1 MLRIIGYIALFGASI
16 GVFVGYV
23 KPQWA
28 LVQEKRV
35 QLKQYEEA
43 AANARALQAKRD
55 ELLKRRQAMSLDDI
69 SRLSVML
76 PRNVDNVKLTLEIN
90 RIARQYNLVLQNVQV
105 EDIAKDAQ
113 VQKKEAQK
121 EFRSIA
127 IDFTVSGGYNDF
139 VDFLGHLEKS
149 LRIINIGELT
159 FKADNKT
166 GLYKFT
172 MRVRTYWLPSQI
184 TQ

>member
-1 MLRIIGYIALFGASI
+1 MLRIIGYIVLFAASV

-28 LVQEKRV
+28 IVQEKRV
-35 QLKQYEEA
+35 LLKQYEEA
-43 AANARALQAKRD
+43 ALNARALQAKRD
-55 ELLKRRQAMSLDDI
+55 ELLKRRQEMNATDLEK
-69 SRLSVML
+69 LSVML
-76 PRNVDNVKLTLEIN
+76 PKNVDNVKLTLEIN

-105 EDIAKDAQ
+105 EDTAKDPQ
-113 VQKKEAQK
+113 TQKKLEKQ
-121 EFRSIA
+121 EYRSIA

-149 LRIINIGELT
+149 LRIINLDELT

-172 MRVRTYWLPSQI
+172 MRVRTYWLPSNVIQ
-184 TQ
+184 